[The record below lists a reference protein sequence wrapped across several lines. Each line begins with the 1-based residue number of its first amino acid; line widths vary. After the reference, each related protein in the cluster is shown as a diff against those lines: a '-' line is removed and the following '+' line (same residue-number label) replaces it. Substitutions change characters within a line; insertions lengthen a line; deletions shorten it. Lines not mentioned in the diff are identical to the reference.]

1 MERRKVLLK
10 KKKVDKLA
18 KMISKDD
25 KHINYTSLFNEICE
39 AIANGF
45 YDDKIG
51 QKENSK
57 IRVNVYKPYVEQARK
72 KSKEKGYGT
81 LSEFIEDV
89 IDYETATNKGGGGN
103 NQAH

>member
-10 KKKVDKLA
+10 KEKVDELV

-25 KHINYTSLFNEICE
+25 EYINHTSLFNKICE
-39 AIANGF
+39 AIANGY

-89 IDYETATNKGGGGN
+89 IDYETTTKGGDSKP
-103 NQAH
+103 

>member
-10 KKKVDKLA
+10 KGKVDELV
-18 KMISKDD
+18 KMISEDD
-25 KHINYTSLFNEICE
+25 EYINHTSLFNEICE
-39 AIANGF
+39 TIANGF

-57 IRVNVYKPYVEQARK
+57 IRVNVYKPYVERARK

-89 IDYETATNKGGGGN
+89 IDYEIINKGGNKYGK
-103 NQAH
+103 

>member
-10 KKKVDKLA
+10 KKKVDELVKR
-18 KMISKDD
+18 INENDE
-25 KHINYTSLFNEICE
+25 HINYTSLFNEICE
-39 AIANGF
+39 AIANGY

-57 IRVNVYKPYVEQARK
+57 IRVNVYKSYVEQARR

-81 LSEFIEDV
+81 LS
-89 IDYETATNKGGGGN
+89 
-103 NQAH
+103 